1 MTERVSSLGPDD
13 VLAEGLRRLGGSL
26 AYPTA
31 TPVAFAVMRRLEDAR
46 AGRSGAIARTLSFPM
61 RLKRTFPVRSWR
73 TVAAGL
79 AAVLVLLAGLLFV
92 SPSARDAIAGWLGLR
107 GVRITVGSEGPPS
120 PRDLSTL
127 QLGELVTLA
136 EARAAVP
143 YRVLTPA
150 GREPD
155 EVYLSHRFAEGQVTL
170 VYRPRVGLPEVRT
183 TGVGMLLTELRG
195 EVDREQLGKYLR
207 TGGTTIRYLTVNG
220 GQGYWIAGAPHLV
233 YYLDPDGRAVADTVR
248 VSGNVLLWEQ
258 GGLTLRLESG
268 LTLSQA
274 LLVAESV
281 R

>member
-13 VLAEGLRRLGGSL
+13 VLAEGLRRLGQRL

-31 TPVAFAVMRRLEDAR
+31 TLVSSAVMRRLEDVR
-46 AGRSGAIARTLSFPM
+46 AGPRSGAVRSLSLPV
-61 RLKRTFPVRSWR
+61 RRKRGFAGRSWR

-92 SPSARDAIAGWLGLR
+92 SPSARDAVAGWLGLR
-107 GVRITVGSEGPPS
+107 GVRITVGSNSPPS
-120 PRDLSTL
+120 PPDLSTL
-127 QLGELVTLA
+127 QLGERVTLE

-143 YRVLTPA
+143 YRVLVPA

-155 EVYLSHRFAEGQVTL
+155 EVYLGHRFAEGQVTL
-170 VYRPRVGLPEVRT
+170 VYRPRATLPEVRT
-183 TGVGMLLTELRG
+183 TGVGMLLTEFRG
-195 EVDREQLGKYLR
+195 EVDREQLGKSLR
-207 TGGTTIRYLTVNG
+207 PSGTTIRYLTVNG

-248 VSGNVLLWEQ
+248 VAGSVLLWEQ

-268 LTLSQA
+268 LTISEA
-274 LLVAESV
+274 LAVAESV